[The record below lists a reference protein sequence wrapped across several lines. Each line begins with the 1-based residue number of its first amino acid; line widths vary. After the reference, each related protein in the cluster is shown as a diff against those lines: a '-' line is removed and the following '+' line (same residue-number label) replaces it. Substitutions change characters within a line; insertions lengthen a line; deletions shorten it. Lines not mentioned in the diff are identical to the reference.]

1 MHYEVEQDEKN
12 KAHWKARVEEVTTT
26 LERVNKHVA
35 DAKAREAAIHDE
47 ATKVQKK
54 LLTCF
59 EEERSRST
67 IRERFFPIYRKL
79 SRSRNILTWF

>member
-26 LERVNKHVA
+26 LERVKKHVA

-59 EEERSRST
+59 EEV
-67 IRERFFPIYRKL
+67 FPHL
-79 SRSRNILTWF
+79 SEAFKIAQHPNMIFTKVTETLR